1 MPYPTNLRGTLKK
14 NLLTGMMLSLDSPYQ
29 ILLLFL
35 LVLCISFQTQWHVSV
50 WLLRKISSRYLPDV
64 KLV

>member
-1 MPYPTNLRGTLKK
+1 
-14 NLLTGMMLSLDSPYQ
+14 MLSLDSPYQ

-35 LVLCISFQTQWHVSV
+35 LVLCIPFQTQWHVSV